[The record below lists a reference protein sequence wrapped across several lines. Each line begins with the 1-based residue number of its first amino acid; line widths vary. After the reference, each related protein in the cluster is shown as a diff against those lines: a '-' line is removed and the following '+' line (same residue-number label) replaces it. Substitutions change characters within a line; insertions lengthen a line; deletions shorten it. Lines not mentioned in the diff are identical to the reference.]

1 MSSNVMCPWF
11 TAPAVEIEDLSENGH
26 TMSAA
31 VSREDNL
38 TEKSPV
44 GILELPDLTLQKG
57 SVKLLK
63 ERWESASALRPSL
76 VLRHLPAP
84 WSMAPE
90 KSSRSSTMEKVLADS
105 GRVDVFKEEPLGDP
119 HWIEPFPVTVKELQ
133 SRFETLGGRKE
144 GESGRSSLSPTSA
157 SQPGSHSD
165 ISLMESSV
173 KRGRAI
179 FEKMSSENGQNS
191 NAEVAVGGRRP
202 VRGLPEKSPPRTGN
216 MLLDFQENVSLKEKM
231 ALYQAAVSKVESS
244 NCFANI
250 SEKMKSCT
258 LPGGLAAVR
267 KQFEKGQMTSSKI
280 TFTRSQHQHK
290 SAQETSGTTQPPVS
304 SSTRKAECTG
314 MTSKESPVEA
324 FQTQEVSHEEQA
336 TPETNGASTL
346 MQRTDETVTNAATNE
361 DVPKISMQIL
371 KQHFERTAQEKVV
384 PSDRETAT
392 SAQVGQ
398 KLQFWENEICK
409 LCQQRVYPMERL
421 VVDKQNF
428 HKSCFRC
435 HHCSSQLS
443 LGNYASLHGQVYCKP
458 HFKQLFKSKGNY
470 DEGFGH
476 KQHKEL
482 WNSKDQC
489 SSAGNIHAEEI
500 NPIHRTPVDPK
511 PITEIDQDLYSG
523 TEGIHPDILDI
534 NLIIKSTER
543 GKLKMTWPPPTDDA
557 APKKT
562 FSIEEVAKVNKPK
575 WPPEGFVQESSS
587 LHANK
592 PLGNKNNL
600 QKGNALRE
608 QKENDTINAQQNQHS
623 GFSSPSEK
631 EARGTCKN
639 KGSKGKGDETENVQG
654 KLNNTGRSQIR
665 EESGKGNNEGDNVVG
680 HSAEKERE
688 KKINET
694 DDSGVIQV
702 TNIDEETVQKNHK
715 EFNNNNN
722 NIYTTF
728 SHPNI
733 CRGETILSAPSN
745 PVTELS
751 HAICTASQH
760 AFEKLENQSGNEE
773 IFEIAESFENYSSN
787 TVTVSLDEQN
797 SEDKGAVTS
806 NSLAQFNKD
815 AACQEP
821 CTNSISV
828 LKEAMNTTLPVDS
841 DLVCIG
847 EESRNDRT
855 VNTILSDTVKTS
867 FLKDYLV
874 LDFGLIDSIDRA
886 KSTSSRYSK
895 EYGNCDREL
904 NDINACQED
913 KIILSAQE

>member
-1 MSSNVMCPWF
+1 
-11 TAPAVEIEDLSENGH
+11 
-26 TMSAA
+26 
-31 VSREDNL
+31 
-38 TEKSPV
+38 
-44 GILELPDLTLQKG
+44 
-57 SVKLLK
+57 
-63 ERWESASALRPSL
+63 
-76 VLRHLPAP
+76 
-84 WSMAPE
+84 
-90 KSSRSSTMEKVLADS
+90 
-105 GRVDVFKEEPLGDP
+105 
-119 HWIEPFPVTVKELQ
+119 
-133 SRFETLGGRKE
+133 
-144 GESGRSSLSPTSA
+144 
-157 SQPGSHSD
+157 
-165 ISLMESSV
+165 
-173 KRGRAI
+173 
-179 FEKMSSENGQNS
+179 MSSENGQNS
-191 NAEVAVGGRRP
+191 NAEVAVGGRKP
-202 VRGLPEKSPPRTGN
+202 VRGLPEESPPRTGN
-216 MLLDFQENVSLKEKM
+216 TLLDFQENVSLKEKM
-231 ALYQAAVSKVESS
+231 ALYQAAVSKAESS
-244 NCFANI
+244 SCFANI
-250 SEKMKSCT
+250 SEKTKSCT
-258 LPGGLAAVR
+258 VPGGLAAVR

-280 TFTRSQHQHK
+280 TFARSQHQHK
-290 SAQETSGTTQPPVS
+290 SAQVTMAFLVLKEICPAKELVGKICFIEEFETSRTTQPPVS
-304 SSTRKAECTG
+304 SSTREAECTG

-324 FQTQEVSHEEQA
+324 FQTQEVSREEQV
-336 TPETNGASTL
+336 TSETNGASTL
-346 MQRTDETVTNAATNE
+346 MQHADETVTNAAMNE
-361 DVPKISMQIL
+361 DVPKISMQVL
-371 KQHFERTAQEKVV
+371 KQQFERTAQEKVV

-392 SAQVGQ
+392 PTQVGQ

-421 VVDKQNF
+421 VADKQNF

-489 SSAGNIHAEEI
+489 STAGNTHAEEI

-511 PITEIDQDLYSG
+511 LITKIDQDLYSG
-523 TEGIHPDILDI
+523 TEGTHPDILDN

-592 PLGNKNNL
+592 PLGNKKNL

-608 QKENDTINAQQNQHS
+608 QKENDTTNAQQNQHS
-623 GFSSPSEK
+623 AFSSLSEK

-654 KLNNTGRSQIR
+654 KLNKMGGSQIT
-665 EESGKGNNEGDNVVG
+665 EESGKENNEGDNVVG
-680 HSAEKERE
+680 YSAEKERE
-688 KKINET
+688 KKNNET
-694 DDSGVIQV
+694 DDFGVVQV
-702 TNIDEETVQKNHK
+702 TNIDEEAVQKDHK
-715 EFNNNNN
+715 EFNFNNNNN
-722 NIYTTF
+722 NNYTTF

-733 CRGETILSAPSN
+733 CRQETILSAPSN

-751 HAICTASQH
+751 HGICTASQH
-760 AFEKLENQSGNEE
+760 AFEKLQNQSGNEE
-773 IFEIAESFENYSSN
+773 IFEIGESFESYSSN

-797 SEDKGAVTS
+797 SEDKDAVTS
-806 NSLAQFNKD
+806 NSLAQFTKD
-815 AACQEP
+815 TTCQKP
-821 CTNSISV
+821 CTNSILV
-828 LKEAMNTTLPVDS
+828 LKEAMNTTLSVDS

-847 EESRNDRT
+847 EESRNDKT

-867 FLKDYLV
+867 FLKDYLI
-874 LDFGLIDSIDRA
+874 LDFGLIESTDVT
-886 KSTSSRYSK
+886 KSTSSPYSK
-895 EYGNCDREL
+895 EDGNCDREL

-913 KIILSAQE
+913 KIVMSAQECIPREKVKSKQLTVEHQIKRNKFYHKN